1 MPHVLTIAQTRAA
14 LFDPQDCTDSA
25 DALALL
31 DAVFD
36 PLVRRV
42 GPGRFVAGLAEEWV
56 QEDARRTLFRLRP
69 GAVFHDGTACDA
81 AAVAASLMRM
91 ADPAVG
97 ATLGAPEVWAQYL
110 AGCEVEVVNSR
121 TVRLVTTR
129 DIADILDIVSAGAV
143 MAPAAMAADDIAG
156 RWIGTGPWRLESVD
170 ETSVVMAPVRAGLPV
185 LRWIGVPEGRDR
197 ALLAGEADIAT
208 RVGAAATGFETVE
221 VSDPTA
227 IICLLNAA
235 RGPCADG
242 RVRKALAMAI
252 DRAAMIAAVTQGAAD
267 PLVGFVSEWHFGFD
281 PTAPGVA
288 FDPVGARAL
297 LAEAGYAGGLALV
310 AEWPTRLPDEAPVL
324 LPVLQGQL
332 AAVGVTLTARIEPD
346 RVRYAERV
354 RASDIADLCLF
365 DSSPLSTFR
374 VLAEK
379 IDSRVAGSWWLGY
392 RNPAIE
398 ALIDQAR
405 VITDMAAQEALYR
418 RCYRLLQDDPAWLT
432 FYTHRRVAASR
443 GKLAFRDDGVL
454 DIRAI
459 AGA

>member
-97 ATLGAPEVWAQYL
+97 ATLGAPGVWAQYL

-121 TVRLVTTR
+121 TLRLVTTR

-143 MAPAAMAADDIAG
+143 MAPAAMAAESMAG

-170 ETSVVMAPVRAGLPV
+170 QTSVVMAPMRAGLPV

-197 ALLAGEADIAT
+197 ALLAGDADIAT
-208 RVGAAATGFETVE
+208 RVGAAATGFAAADVG
-221 VSDPTA
+221 DPTA

-235 RGPCADG
+235 KGPCADG
-242 RVRKALAMAI
+242 RVRRALAMAI
-252 DRAAMIAAVTQGAAD
+252 DRAAMIASVTQGAAD
-267 PLVGFVSEWHFGFD
+267 PLVGFVSDRHFGFD
-281 PTAPGVA
+281 ATAPGVA
-288 FDPVGARAL
+288 FDPAGARAL

-310 AEWPTRLPDEAPVL
+310 ADWPTRLPDEAPVL

-392 RNPAIE
+392 CNPAIE

-405 VITDMAAQEALYR
+405 VVTDMAAREALYR

-454 DIRAI
+454 DVRAI
-459 AGA
+459 AGT